1 MAARL
6 LALGAELLRGIT
18 AGAPRSADDVGE
30 QMLLGPNLA
39 RLIGRHGGVAG
50 RPSAAAHPPPP
61 AGLVLKGL
69 EVLRAAFESAI
80 EPEVSAAG
88 LSGIDDPNFE
98 RVMVAVKR
106 AQDWQG
112 HLLPQRGGGY
122 RNDFIIQQQQQQQQQ
137 QLQQHAAMAG
147 GDEDGDVSVSSGGSV
162 GGLSAESG
170 YSFHARDKQVGGGL
184 VGD

>member
-1 MAARL
+1 MR
-6 LALGAELLRGIT
+6 LALQPQPLMVGAYASSGFLLR
-18 AGAPRSADDVGE
+18 PR
-30 QMLLGPNLA
+30 
-39 RLIGRHGGVAG
+39 
-50 RPSAAAHPPPP
+50 
-61 AGLVLKGL
+61 K
-69 EVLRAAFESAI
+69 
-80 EPEVSAAG
+80 
-88 LSGIDDPNFE
+88 
-98 RVMVAVKR
+98 
-106 AQDWQG
+106 G

-122 RNDFIIQQQQQQQQQ
+122 RNDFIIQQQQQQQQ